1 MVFLRPNL
9 LKRSCIIKIG
19 GGGAN
24 LFNARVRT
32 SKGGREDLKC
42 GELTKNQP
50 NSMMRFKSKGAFSRK
65 SAKLYKPKPYFEICV
80 NVQEY
85 AQN

>member
-1 MVFLRPNL
+1 MVSLRPNL

-19 GGGAN
+19 GGGGAN

-32 SKGGREDLKC
+32 SKVGREDLKC

-50 NSMMRFKSKGAFSRK
+50 KQ
-65 SAKLYKPKPYFEICV
+65 YDEI
-80 NVQEY
+80 QK
-85 AQN
+85 

>member
-9 LKRSCIIKIG
+9 LKRSCIIKI

-32 SKGGREDLKC
+32 SKGGREDLKW

-50 NSMMRFKSKGAFSRK
+50 KQ
-65 SAKLYKPKPYFEICV
+65 YDEI
-80 NVQEY
+80 QK
-85 AQN
+85 

>member
-9 LKRSCIIKIG
+9 LKRSCIIKMGG

-24 LFNARVRT
+24 LFNARGRT

-42 GELTKNQP
+42 GEFTKNQ
-50 NSMMRFKSKGAFSRK
+50 SKQ
-65 SAKLYKPKPYFEICV
+65 YDEI
-80 NVQEY
+80 QK
-85 AQN
+85 

>member
-9 LKRSCIIKIG
+9 LKRSCIIKIGGG

-50 NSMMRFKSKGAFSRK
+50 KQ
-65 SAKLYKPKPYFEICV
+65 YDEI
-80 NVQEY
+80 QK
-85 AQN
+85 

>member
-9 LKRSCIIKIG
+9 LKRSCIIKMG

-24 LFNARVRT
+24 LFNARGRT

-42 GELTKNQP
+42 GEFTKNQ
-50 NSMMRFKSKGAFSRK
+50 SKQ
-65 SAKLYKPKPYFEICV
+65 YDEI
-80 NVQEY
+80 QK
-85 AQN
+85 